1 MSDHNQDPNHDD
13 ATINRPLATQ
23 PSVKNSAETPLE
35 RLFLYY
41 SQELTKKH
49 EAMMA
54 SVDTY
59 KESLVKSGQDTTH
72 IESFRREIKVWGEEI
87 QAGFDQST
95 TTFGELSSSANDKMK
110 ELQIYEKSIS
120 DSIEGY
126 KRLLDDSSPTDQDT
140 IQLIKSHHTDIIKL
154 RKDLD
159 DGDEKLRDTIEKR
172 YAELKTELERQIGIE
187 VNARHLREHDVAH
200 ARAMLV
206 KRITDLQRY
215 LETGSV
221 PSNKI
226 NFHDVYGYLRLGIE
240 HCPAEAMTDDLVNRL
255 NNLRMTIVNRIESA
269 KKTGRKN
276 NAQKQYEYDA
286 PRLAFD
292 RLCEFVR
299 ERQKGGR

>member
-13 ATINRPLATQ
+13 ATINQPLATQ
-23 PSVKNSAETPLE
+23 PSVKISAETPLE

-95 TTFGELSSSANDKMK
+95 TTFKGLKDNADKK
-110 ELQIYEKSIS
+110 LAQLKAH
-120 DSIEGY
+120 EGTITTITQNY
-126 KRLLDDSSPTDQDT
+126 QRLLDEITTDQNA
-140 IQLIKSHHTDIIKL
+140 IQLIKSHHADIIKL
-154 RKDLD
+154 KKDLVD
-159 DGDEKLRDTIEKR
+159 DDEKLRDTIEKR
-172 YAELKTELERQIGIE
+172 YAELKTELEGQIGIE

-255 NNLRMTIVNRIESA
+255 DNLRMTIVNHIESA

-292 RLCEFVR
+292 RLYEFVR